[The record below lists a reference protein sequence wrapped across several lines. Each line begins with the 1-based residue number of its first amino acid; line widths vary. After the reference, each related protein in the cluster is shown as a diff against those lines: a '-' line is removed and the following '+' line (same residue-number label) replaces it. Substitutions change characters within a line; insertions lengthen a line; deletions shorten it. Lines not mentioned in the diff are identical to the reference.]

1 MHSVPF
7 PRIHLLVPTFAAL
20 LFALLITGCASAP
33 VPGKSSGPQASSP
46 SGQGDRSAS
55 AGQSGQP
62 SPDQSSSDRMV
73 IRTVSMSL
81 VVADVDAVL
90 ANITKVVADVQGYV
104 VSSESTESNGNRV
117 GRATLRVPSARLD
130 KTVDLI
136 KGLAQ
141 QVPRVTTNAKD
152 VTEEYVDQDARLR
165 NLRASEAQYLE
176 IMKSAQTI
184 EQTLAV
190 QKSLT
195 EVRDQIERTQG
206 RLQYLQRS
214 VEMATISIEI
224 TTSAATQP
232 IGTSGYNLLG
242 NVRQAAQALV
252 DVLLFILTLAIWLLV
267 LSPVWLPTYLLF
279 RRWRRNRAK
288 PRSAPPTAPAG

>member
-1 MHSVPF
+1 
-7 PRIHLLVPTFAAL
+7 
-20 LFALLITGCASAP
+20 
-33 VPGKSSGPQASSP
+33 
-46 SGQGDRSAS
+46 
-55 AGQSGQP
+55 
-62 SPDQSSSDRMV
+62 MV